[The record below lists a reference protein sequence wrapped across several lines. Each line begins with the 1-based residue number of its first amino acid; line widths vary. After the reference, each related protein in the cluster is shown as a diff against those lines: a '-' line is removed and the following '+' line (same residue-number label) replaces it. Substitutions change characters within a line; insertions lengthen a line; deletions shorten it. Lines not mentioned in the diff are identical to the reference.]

1 MKREVVRTSN
11 FARDA
16 AEFILQEARSALG
29 ERDEFR
35 IALSGGNTPRP
46 VYQELAQ
53 IGHEL
58 RWERVSVTFG
68 DERCVPPD
76 HVESN
81 YRIAHESLLSPA
93 VVPELSVARLRGEIE
108 PALAAQEYEEQ
119 LDVLATQRGEL
130 IYRHDLI
137 LLGLG
142 DDGHTASLFPGTA
155 ALEEHA
161 RRVVANYVPKLDTW
175 RLTFTLPLINQ
186 ARRICFLV
194 NGDKQRELIDRV
206 LDGDPE
212 LPASRVA
219 PAAGEITWIIGEGS
233 EARRHENRS

>member
-1 MKREVVRTSN
+1 MDREVRRTSN

-16 AEFILQEARSALG
+16 AEFILQQARMALG
-29 ERDEFR
+29 ERGEFR

-53 IGHEL
+53 VGHEL
-58 RWERVSVTFG
+58 PWERVFVTFG

-76 HVESN
+76 HEQSN
-81 YRIAHESLLSPA
+81 YRMARESLFSPA
-93 VVPELSVARLRGEIE
+93 AVPELSVARMRGEIE

-119 LDVLATQRGEL
+119 LEVLAAQKGEM

-137 LLGLG
+137 LLGVG

-155 ALEEHA
+155 ALEERA
-161 RRVVANYVPKLDTW
+161 RKVVANLVPKLDAW

-186 ARRICFLV
+186 ARQICFLV
-194 NGDKQRELIDRV
+194 NGDKNRNLTERV
-206 LDGDPE
+206 LAGDEE

-219 PAAGEITWIIGEGS
+219 PASGEITWIIGE
-233 EARRHENRS
+233 RS